1 MSKGGEQK
9 SLWEAQRLYMAVTEA
24 HSKNISCILTVECF
38 CGEGRV
44 LNFTLYTVES
54 YRGLLSMEVF

>member
-9 SLWEAQRLYMAVTEA
+9 SLGEAQRLYVAVVEA

-38 CGEGRV
+38 YGEDKV
-44 LNFTLYTVES
+44 LSFSLYTVES
-54 YRGLLSMEVF
+54 HRGLLSMEVF